1 MLNLCY
7 LRKPRFREV
16 AQRSNGLSGL
26 CLTEV
31 LLRNTAVLYNS
42 IRNGLHLC
50 MVCGHDLGP
59 NRPHEYY
66 CARCQHD
73 TPTVFSVSFSLCPS
87 LYLFVRFS
95 FPILLSICT
104 ILISLFAFNPHSS
117 ATCAKNTRIE
127 VSDCTGS
134 EKSWTERKNIPFE
147 SLTVCLL
154 WGNGDC

>member
-1 MLNLCY
+1 
-7 LRKPRFREV
+7 
-16 AQRSNGLSGL
+16 
-26 CLTEV
+26 
-31 LLRNTAVLYNS
+31 
-42 IRNGLHLC
+42 

-87 LYLFVRFS
+87 LYLSVRFS

-147 SLTVCLL
+147 TSAYYEVMETVKFYDDKKFTTFQISIRPSFYDSRMSLLL
-154 WGNGDC
+154 SFI